1 MDSKNVLEDSIPENA
16 EDSAMEDAET
26 EFQEVAGIATAAR
39 MIQLASNPLVVPH
52 NEYASPSEAL
62 PWPRFEAPTFV
73 NTLVPSFEPRM
84 LRKLHAPN
92 SVAPQ
97 KFLKTAPLQDNAPLF
112 VSDAST
118 FVAESHLN
126 IRN

>member
-1 MDSKNVLEDSIPENA
+1 MRAYMDSRTVLEDSIPENA
-16 EDSAMEDAET
+16 EDSAMDDAGT
-26 EFQEVAGIATAAR
+26 EFQEVAGITTAAR
-39 MIQLASNPLVVPH
+39 MIQLASNPLIVPH

-73 NTLVPSFEPRM
+73 DTLVPSFEPRM

-97 KFLKTAPLQDNAPLF
+97 GFL
-112 VSDAST
+112 
-118 FVAESHLN
+118 
-126 IRN
+126 

>member
-1 MDSKNVLEDSIPENA
+1 MDSKIVLEDSIPENA
-16 EDSAMEDAET
+16 EDSAMDDAKT

-39 MIQLASNPLVVPH
+39 MIQLASNLLVVPH
-52 NEYASPSEAL
+52 NEYASPLEAL

-73 NTLVPSFEPRM
+73 NTLVPSFGPRM

-97 KFLKTAPLQDNAPLF
+97 RFL
-112 VSDAST
+112 
-118 FVAESHLN
+118 
-126 IRN
+126 